1 MAPSRKCFPPS
12 VGSTFSIFVNFH
24 VIAID
29 MHIAVA
35 IFKKVLPALGGEHI
49 LDFSRCSEH
58 RKRYA
63 NQNPLHFLRFRV
75 PVEVSW
81 GRLGI
86 ILSQLSASMGR
97 LGANLGPTLANLG
110 PTWAN
115 LGPAWP
121 QLVPTWR
128 QSWPS

>member
-1 MAPSRKCFPPS
+1 M
-12 VGSTFSIFVNFH
+12 GSTFSLFVNFH
-24 VIAID
+24 VVAID
-29 MHIAVA
+29 MHIEFA

-49 LDFSRCSEH
+49 FAFLRCSEH

-63 NQNPLHFLRFRV
+63 IQNPLHFLRFWA
-75 PVEVSW
+75 PLEVYW

-86 ILSQLSASMGR
+86 ILGQLSASMGR
-97 LGANLGPTLANLG
+97 LGANLGPTLANLW

-121 QLVPTWR
+121 QLGPT
-128 QSWPS
+128 